1 VFLGLPLV
9 LMPEEVVLLIEKGAH
24 FVTYLT
30 QCILTRCAELAILV
44 DDASAH
50 LPPTGLQL
58 EDYALQEQEE
68 IARQMSITEA
78 RQVSE
83 AKAKGA
89 DSEAAQR
96 KRLEREQKRAAKAAL
111 AGEDASTILLL
122 DASHSQPLTSS
133 IGSDTPTGTSAS
145 VATPSYVVQIP
156 TSSSS
161 LAWYNTGA
169 TTSDGSPGSKAT
181 YDTLAAARAAGIWT
195 YPSTETERA
204 RCAAFRDLWENG
216 NFMGGGIKFGGDWLV
231 YPGWFCFPL
240 LRLCRELIVLQ
251 AILCV
256 ITRILWRRQ
265 YESTSRCVR
274 WRLLHMDGW
283 GQRQRRATCSVL

>member
-1 VFLGLPLV
+1 
-9 LMPEEVVLLIEKGAH
+9 MPEEVVLLVEKGTSSVIHAVH
-24 FVTYLT
+24 RV
-30 QCILTRCAELAILV
+30 LTRCTEIAILL

-50 LPPTGLQL
+50 LPPTNLQL
-58 EDYALQEQEE
+58 EDYALQEREE
-68 IARQMSITEA
+68 IARQTSITEA

-83 AKAKGA
+83 AKTKGA
-89 DSEAAQR
+89 DGEAAQR
-96 KRLEREQKRAAKAAL
+96 KRLEREQKRAAKATL
-111 AGEDASTILLL
+111 AGENASTILLL

-161 LAWYNTGA
+161 LAWYNNGA
-169 TTSDGSPGSKAT
+169 TTSDGSPSSKAT

-204 RCAAFRDLWENG
+204 RCTAFRDLWENG

-231 YPGWFCFPL
+231 YPGRFCFPL
-240 LRLCRELIVLQ
+240 LCLCRKLIISQ

-256 ITRILWRRQ
+256 ITRILLRRQ
-265 YESTSRCVR
+265 YESSSRCVR
-274 WRLLHMDGW
+274 WRSLHMDGW